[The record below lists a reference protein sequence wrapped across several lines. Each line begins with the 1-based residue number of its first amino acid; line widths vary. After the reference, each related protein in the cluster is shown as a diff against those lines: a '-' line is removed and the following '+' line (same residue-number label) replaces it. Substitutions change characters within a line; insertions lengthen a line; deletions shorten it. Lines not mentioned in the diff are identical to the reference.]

1 MKAMSTGLLYAWIHN
16 ELMELL
22 SMIFPEVNNREIPVN
37 LLQLLFFFKA
47 FLEENLDYGI
57 FDVSW
62 QILFFQIY
70 CEDILS

>member
-1 MKAMSTGLLYAWIHN
+1 
-16 ELMELL
+16 MELL
-22 SMIFPEVNNREIPVN
+22 SMIFPEVNYREIPVN
-37 LLQLLFFFKA
+37 LLQSLFFLKA